1 MISSGEEYVDSL
13 RGRKLNVYLFGE
25 LIQDP
30 VEHPIIKPSI
40 NALAKTYDLAN
51 ENPDLAT
58 AVSPY
63 TNERINRFL
72 HIVESEKDLI
82 LQNKMQRKLGQLTGT
97 CFQRCVGMDAI
108 NSLHS
113 VTFDVTIV
121 FISKLSFGLFTL

>member
-63 TNERINRFL
+63 TNERIISFPC
-72 HIVESEKDLI
+72 ISCTS
-82 LQNKMQRKLGQLTGT
+82 TGMCYIT
-97 CFQRCVGMDAI
+97 WVRI
-108 NSLHS
+108 RE
-113 VTFDVTIV
+113 
-121 FISKLSFGLFTL
+121 